1 MKMQEMTKEQLI
13 GEIAALKR
21 QVTELEKPEEHQ
33 KDKGT
38 ALRISDEQFAASR
51 AFNDAILDTAASLVI
66 LMDREGRIL
75 RFNFACEKAAGYTSE
90 EVIGQ
95 HLWDILSADPAK
107 ARERID
113 NLVGGKNISTYED
126 FWISKSGEKRL
137 IAWSNTVLLNKEDK
151 VEYIVGTGIDITERR
166 QAEAELKE
174 ANLKLVTWVHELEMR
189 SAEMSQLSE
198 MGEQLQSCQNIEE
211 ACAISVQYIR
221 KICPFSQGALYL
233 INPSKELAEAV
244 QQWGDT
250 TSSERVFVP
259 LDCWG
264 IRRGRPHLVD
274 SLHPGLKCGHI
285 VGPHVEQHLCVPMLA
300 HGEAIGILHLNLY
313 SSEADQENAE
323 DRVFS
328 ENKAQVIM
336 AAAEDIALALSNL
349 YLRES
354 LRQQSIRDIL
364 TGLFN
369 RRYMQ
374 ESLERELSRAER
386 EKIPVGVIMFDI
398 DNFKDFNDVYGHD
411 GGDALLHQL
420 GTFLLKKTRGGD
432 IVCRYGGEEFVVV
445 LPSASLENTRIRA
458 EEIRKGV
465 KDLLVYHL
473 GKPMRICTLSLGV
486 SAFPERATTS
496 ESLIKSADTA
506 LYSAK
511 SEGRDRVVVAD
522 NIIA

>member
-1 MKMQEMTKEQLI
+1 MKLQEMTKEQLI
-13 GEIAALKR
+13 REITVLKR
-21 QVTELEKPEEHQ
+21 QVSELEKSAVHQ
-33 KDKGT
+33 KNAET
-38 ALRISDEQFAASR
+38 ALRVSDEQIDTSR
-51 AFNDAILDTAASLVI
+51 AFINAVMDTAASLV
-66 LMDREGRIL
+66 LLLDREGLII
-75 RFNFACEKAAGYTSE
+75 RFNLACEKASGYIAE
-90 EVIGQ
+90 EVIGL
-95 HLWDILSADPAK
+95 HLWDKLSANPEKAK
-107 ARERID
+107 EMII
-113 NLVGGKNISTYED
+113 NLLSGKVISTYED
-126 FWISKSGEKRL
+126 CWISKNGEKR
-137 IAWSNTVLLNKEDK
+137 IISWSNTVLMNKEDK
-151 VEYIVGTGIDITERR
+151 VEYIIGTGIDITERR
-166 QAEAELKE
+166 QAETSLKE
-174 ANLKLVTWVHELEMR
+174 ANQKLVTWVHELELR
-189 SAEMSQLSE
+189 SAEMTLLSD

-233 INPSKELAEAV
+233 ISPSKDLAEAV

-250 TSSERVFVP
+250 TSSEKVFVP

-285 VGPHVEQHLCVPMLA
+285 VGMQVDQHLCVPMLA
-300 HGEAIGILHLNLY
+300 HGEAIGILHLNLTLT
-313 SSEADQENAE
+313 EPDQENIT
-323 DRVFS
+323 DRIFS
-328 ENKAQVIM
+328 EHKAQVIM

-374 ESLERELSRAER
+374 ESLERELSRADR
-386 EKIPVGVIMFDI
+386 EKISVGVIMFDI

-411 GGDALLHQL
+411 GGDALLHHL
-420 GTFLLKKTRGGD
+420 GAYLLKKTRGGD

-445 LPSASLENTRIRA
+445 LPSACLENTRIRA

-465 KDLLVYHL
+465 KDLVVYHL
-473 GKPMRICTLSLGV
+473 GKPMRSCTLSFGV
-486 SAFPERATTS
+486 TAFPERGTTS
-496 ESLIKSADTA
+496 KSLLKSADNA
-506 LYSAK
+506 LYIAK

-522 NIIA
+522 IM